1 MTTNNPTYY
10 DVSILVEE
18 LQALFQTP
26 ETALATATHK
36 KIITLKNFPP
46 EIYQFD
52 EKRKEKTKI
61 PISSPFF
68 SFPRRENEKN
78 SNYLMK

>member
-1 MTTNNPTYY
+1 MTSNNPTYY

-26 ETALATATHK
+26 ETALATATQK

-52 EKRKEKTKI
+52 EKKKEKTK
-61 PISSPFF
+61 
-68 SFPRRENEKN
+68 NQ
-78 SNYLMK
+78 

>member
-26 ETALATATHK
+26 ETALATATQK
-36 KIITLKNFPP
+36 KNHHIKKFLSRNLPIWW
-46 EIYQFD
+46 
-52 EKRKEKTKI
+52 EKE
-61 PISSPFF
+61 
-68 SFPRRENEKN
+68 RENKKN
-78 SNYLMK
+78 Q

>member
-1 MTTNNPTYY
+1 MTSNNPTYY

-26 ETALATATHK
+26 ETALATATK
-36 KIITLKNFPP
+36 KNHHIKKFPSRNLP
-46 EIYQFD
+46 IWR
-52 EKRKEKTKI
+52 EKERENKK

-78 SNYLMK
+78 NNYLKK